1 MIVILSPAKTLDY
14 TIENPD
20 SFSKPVFLKESKE
33 LIANLKL
40 KEPHEIASLMHL
52 SDKLSVLNF
61 ERFQSWK
68 GKTSVS
74 QDSKSAISV
83 FKGEVYQGLDAGT
96 LTKDGLKFAQRH
108 LRILSGLYGQ
118 LKPLDI
124 IEPYRLEM
132 GTKLSNNKGK
142 NLYEFWDNKV
152 IKHIAKELDDMG
164 SNLLINLASVEYSSV
179 LGKIPETIQVVSP
192 VFKDKKGSKHK
203 IVSFYAKKARGVM
216 ARWIIDNKI
225 INAAKLSAFSED
237 GYYFSKSES
246 TESMP
251 VFLRD

>member
-1 MIVILSPAKTLDY
+1 
-14 TIENPD
+14 
-20 SFSKPVFLKESKE
+20 
-33 LIANLKL
+33 
-40 KEPHEIASLMHL
+40 
-52 SDKLSVLNF
+52 
-61 ERFQSWK
+61 
-68 GKTSVS
+68 
-74 QDSKSAISV
+74 
-83 FKGEVYQGLDAGT
+83 
-96 LTKDGLKFAQRH
+96 
-108 LRILSGLYGQ
+108 
-118 LKPLDI
+118 
-124 IEPYRLEM
+124 M

-142 NLYEFWDNKV
+142 NLYEFWDKKV